1 MFWRLFNIAF
11 ALEDRTLQQELEG
24 YAQYTE
30 ITRYRLVPFE
40 VIRKGLTYHTV
51 NGWEARRPESWD
63 AGSSNRF

>member
-1 MFWRLFNIAF
+1 MKETVIFLQDLF
-11 ALEDRTLQQELEG
+11 
-24 YAQYTE
+24 YANTFE
-30 ITRYRLVPFE
+30 RYQ